1 MDTAAGRR
9 GGQGLIVVRLRGG
22 LGNQLFQYA
31 LGRRL
36 SLIHDRPLL
45 LDTSEYRAA
54 GPDPRQGIRVYCLQH
69 FHIRAGIA
77 GPEETGP
84 FRRYYRQDLLSR
96 VLRRAGGLGF
106 VLDHTYSYRTF
117 RQAHMFY
124 PRVLARRPRRV
135 CYLDGYW
142 QLERFFAPIEVILR
156 EELVVRDPP
165 DDYNRGML
173 ERIDSS
179 ESVCVHVRHGDNAN
193 QAAAQHGVLPPD
205 YYARAID
212 DLVRAVPNPRFFVF
226 SDDPEW
232 ARENVRPGRDATYV
246 DGNGDERNYEDLRL
260 MGRCRHH
267 ITGNSTFSWW
277 GAWLGRRAGQ
287 RVYAPGR
294 YFMHLEVP
302 IGDYYPK
309 SWNIIDV

>member
-9 GGQGLIVVRLRGG
+9 GGRGLILVRLRGG

-31 LGRRL
+31 LGRHL
-36 SLIHDRPLL
+36 SIIHDRPLL

-54 GPDPRQGIRVYCLQH
+54 GPDPRKGIRVYCLQH
-69 FHIRAGIA
+69 FNIRAGIA
-77 GPEETGP
+77 GPDETAP
-84 FRRYYRQDLLSR
+84 FRRYYRPDLLSR

-106 VLDHTYSYRTF
+106 VYGHTYVYRSF
-117 RQAHMFY
+117 RQAHVHY
-124 PRVLARRPRRV
+124 PRVLERRPRGV
-135 CYLDGYW
+135 YYLDGYW
-142 QLERFFAPIEVILR
+142 QLERYFAASESILR
-156 EELVVRDPP
+156 EELVLGEAP
-165 DDYNRGML
+165 DDYNRRML
-173 ERIDSS
+173 ERIDAA
-179 ESVCVHVRHGDNAN
+179 ESVCVHIRHGDNAYGYSP
-193 QAAAQHGVLPPD
+193 QHGVLPPD

-212 DLVRAVPNPRFFVF
+212 DLARAVPDPRFFVF

-232 ARENVRPGRDATYV
+232 ARENVRPGGDTTYV

-267 ITGNSTFSWW
+267 ITANSTFSWW
-277 GAWLGRRAGQ
+277 GAWLGRRPGQ

-302 IGDYYPK
+302 IGGYYPE

>member
-69 FHIRAGIA
+69 FHIRAGVA

-106 VLDHTYSYRTF
+106 LLDHTYSYRTF

-156 EELVVRDPP
+156 EELVLREPP

-277 GAWLGRRAGQ
+277 GAWLGRRPGQ

>member
-9 GGQGLIVVRLRGG
+9 GGRGLIVMRLRGG

-31 LGRRL
+31 LGRHL
-36 SLIHDRPLL
+36 SIIHNRPLL

-69 FHIRAGIA
+69 FHIRARIA
-77 GPEETGP
+77 GPDETAP
-84 FRRYYRQDLLSR
+84 FQRYYRPDLLSR

-106 VLDHTYSYRTF
+106 VFDHTYVYRSF
-117 RQAHMFY
+117 RQAHLYY
-124 PRVLARRPRRV
+124 PRVLEGRPRRV

-142 QLERFFAPIEVILR
+142 QLERYFAASEPILR
-156 EELVVRDPP
+156 EELVVREAPDP
-165 DDYNRGML
+165 YNRRML
-173 ERIDSS
+173 EEIDATD
-179 ESVCVHVRHGDNAN
+179 SVCVHVRHGDNAN

-212 DLVRAVPNPRFFVF
+212 DLVRVVPNPRFFVF

>member
-1 MDTAAGRR
+1 MDTATGRR
-9 GGQGLIVVRLRGG
+9 RENGLILMRLRCG

-31 LGRRL
+31 LGRHL
-36 SLIHDRPLL
+36 SIIHDRPLL

-54 GPDPRQGIRVYCLQH
+54 VADPRQGIRVYGLQH
-69 FHIRAGIA
+69 FNIRAGIA
-77 GPEETGP
+77 GPEETAP
-84 FRRYYRQDLLSR
+84 FRKYYRPSLFSR
-96 VLRRAGGLGF
+96 VLRRVGGVGIFSNHTF
-106 VLDHTYSYRTF
+106 VYKPFQKTHI
-117 RQAHMFY
+117 FY
-124 PRVLARRPRRV
+124 PRILTGRHRRTV
-135 CYLDGYW
+135 YLDGFW
-142 QLERFFAPIEVILR
+142 QSEKYFSPIGNILR
-156 EELVVRDPP
+156 EELVLREPP

-205 YYARAID
+205 YYRKAID

-232 ARENVRPGRDATYV
+232 ARENVHPGRDATYV